1 MQDPAHQPRT
11 LCRCSSW
18 RQGFRIG
25 LLVAGSPPS
34 LRYGGGGLQAPA
46 GYGAS
51 IAAEPANERG
61 FIMERTKKNARAF
74 VVGMILGGV
83 AFVVLSTLPGCGTV
97 SGIGHDLMRASD
109 GIRNA
114 MTQDE

>member
-1 MQDPAHQPRT
+1 MWT
-11 LCRCSSW
+11 W
-18 RQGFRIG
+18 
-25 LLVAGSPPS
+25 
-34 LRYGGGGLQAPA
+34 
-46 GYGAS
+46 AS
-51 IAAEPANERG
+51 TTAEPANERG
-61 FIMERTKKNARAF
+61 FIMERIKKNARAF

-83 AFVVLSTLPGCGTV
+83 AFVVISTLPGCGTV